1 MSLVWER
8 HEVLKAPTD
17 AELAAMSPEDVL
29 KLHEVFH
36 SAIANSKRDPY
47 RYGWKLPHW

>member
-8 HEVLKAPTD
+8 HEVLKPPTD

-29 KLHEVFH
+29 KLHEVYNA
-36 SAIANSKRDPY
+36 S
-47 RYGWKLPHW
+47 